1 MYFLF
6 IYNLPRQFSVGV
18 PGFFLCGRPIKVAL
32 VAIERTNF
40 NFDLIELQALQRR
53 VSRIVSYAIAAHLMG
68 PCGALITPLG
78 SQLDPR
84 WMGSRSDL
92 APIPQIYPLIYL
104 CIQNNRDEAH
114 AHLPIIKCVNI
125 AER

>member
-1 MYFLF
+1 
-6 IYNLPRQFSVGV
+6 VGV

-78 SQLDPR
+78 SQLDPLIR
-84 WMGSRSDL
+84 GGWVQDL
-92 APIPQIYPLIYL
+92 TLRQYHRYTP
-104 CIQNNRDEAH
+104 
-114 AHLPIIKCVNI
+114 
-125 AER
+125 